1 MTEWVSRKQN
11 AHDHDL
17 NLDVFYAKTE
27 YKFLLWPFTILVHIW
42 TKMYTV
48 HCTVDMIWD
57 IEGND
62 EYILPYYCYVNTKSR
77 IVLFWCPMVRDLKL
91 IFLNCLSSLSRVWG
105 IYIFCR
111 ILVNCISRK
120 VKMSRNNIIWVWC
133 STDGRWDDYVDVFC
147 S

>member
-1 MTEWVSRKQN
+1 MQKYLMCKCNDWVS
-11 AHDHDL
+11 
-17 NLDVFYAKTE
+17 VYETE
-27 YKFLLWPFTILVHIW
+27 CARPWSKFGCLICKNRIQVPFMTSILVHIW

-48 HCTVDMIWD
+48 HCTDDMIWD

-62 EYILPYYCYVNTKSR
+62 KYILPHYCYVDTKSR
-77 IVLFWCPMVRDLKL
+77 KVLFWCAMVRDLKL

-120 VKMSRNNIIWVWC
+120 VKMSRNNIIWV
-133 STDGRWDDYVDVFC
+133 
-147 S
+147 